1 MKKKLNM
8 AKVNKAAEKIAIK
21 LIEDGYELNDMNF
34 VCDQSACECADAT
47 EVPEVNLT
55 VIVAD
60 KVDDEYAADVAAAA
74 DLPCVD
80 SYCDGLALSGEG
92 EEGVSK
98 IALANEEDPLMPP
111 SIATYIECK
120 LGAEYFNV
128 LTEAEEKAEAKV
140 AAKQRYKS
148 KAENE
153 PTTVEKPRK
162 TKEIADEADATAKS
176 RISKLNYGDMDKYA
190 RSNTPSNPKVR
201 TFRTNADYKKVEESK
216 LVKHWNQR
224 LQEVGRPL
232 SSFEDI
238 ENAAWDSNTIS
249 GDYAELEIEYESGY
263 RKHFTKIGKNK
274 WHHNS
279 NSAHGLGGNSTN
291 EEIWELTHK
300 GDVAKVTIF
309 ESAKINE
316 EYEGSDY
323 LINFAW
329 NTGIDFDESSLDS
342 CNDAIYHISKNLYVR
357 ETGPNEVGLFATAG
371 IEPPE
376 HIRVKALRAFLN
388 YFCDLATEEEVIERA
403 EESEWNVAYC
413 TVEE

>member
-8 AKVNKAAEKIAIK
+8 AKVNEAAEKIANK

-34 VCDQSACECADAT
+34 VCDQSSCECADAA

-80 SYCDGLALSGEG
+80 SYYDGLALSDEG

-120 LGAEYFNV
+120 LGAEYFNI
-128 LTEAEEKAEAKV
+128 LTEAEEKAEAKA
-140 AAKQRYKS
+140 AAKQRYKN

-153 PTTVEKPRK
+153 PTTVEKPRD

-190 RSNTPSNPKVR
+190 RSNTPSNPKIR
-201 TFRTNADYKKVEESK
+201 TFRTNADYRKVEESK
-216 LVKHWNQR
+216 LLRESGR
-224 LQEVGRPL
+224 LL
-232 SSFEDI
+232 TSFKDI

-249 GDYAELEIEYESGY
+249 GDYAELEIEYESGH

-291 EEIWELTHK
+291 EEVWELTRK

-309 ESAKINE
+309 E
-316 EYEGSDY
+316 
-323 LINFAW
+323 
-329 NTGIDFDESSLDS
+329 
-342 CNDAIYHISKNLYVR
+342 
-357 ETGPNEVGLFATAG
+357 
-371 IEPPE
+371 
-376 HIRVKALRAFLN
+376 
-388 YFCDLATEEEVIERA
+388 
-403 EESEWNVAYC
+403 
-413 TVEE
+413 